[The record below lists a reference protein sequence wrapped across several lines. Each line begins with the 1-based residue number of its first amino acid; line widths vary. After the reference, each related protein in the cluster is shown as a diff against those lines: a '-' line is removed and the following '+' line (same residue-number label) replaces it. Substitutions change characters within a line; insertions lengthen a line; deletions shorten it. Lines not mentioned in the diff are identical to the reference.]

1 MHRARSPSDA
11 CVVSQVE
18 ELQRVRL
25 QLEGQVEDLA
35 AKLKDVDAENGQ
47 LKVSM
52 RRWLHGHAIAQ

>member
-1 MHRARSPSDA
+1 M
-11 CVVSQVE
+11 E